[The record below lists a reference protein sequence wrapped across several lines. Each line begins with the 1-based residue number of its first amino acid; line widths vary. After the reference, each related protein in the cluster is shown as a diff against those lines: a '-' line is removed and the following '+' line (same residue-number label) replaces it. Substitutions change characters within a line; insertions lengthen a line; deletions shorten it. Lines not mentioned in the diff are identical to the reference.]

1 MTYTFR
7 VSLHEEEDGCW
18 SAWIDSLPGRA
29 DWGYTK
35 DEALEEL
42 RKAAEMFVA
51 SMLEHS
57 DAIPND
63 DIGSTADVGEGIV
76 EVAI

>member
-1 MTYTFR
+1 MER
-7 VSLHEEEDGCW
+7 LDC
-18 SAWIDSLPGRA
+18 SLPGCG

-35 DEALEEL
+35 DEALEEM
-42 RKAAEMFVA
+42 RKAAEMFVQ
-51 SMLEHS
+51 SMLEHG